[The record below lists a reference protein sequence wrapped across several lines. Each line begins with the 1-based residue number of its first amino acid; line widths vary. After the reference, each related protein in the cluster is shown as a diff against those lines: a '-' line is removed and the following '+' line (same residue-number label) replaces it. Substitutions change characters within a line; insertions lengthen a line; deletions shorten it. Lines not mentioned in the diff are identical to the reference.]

1 MANSSLSDADLRV
14 LAKLFVLLDSPQ
26 EGEATGAL
34 VRIRAMLRK
43 GGMALCQAVETRVFK
58 TAIWEAM
65 GHPDWLQ
72 DHFESAKIRQD
83 YAELE
88 KQCDELAEAVTKLRE
103 VGKFCR
109 SCESKRRILAAFV
122 AAALAVVWFGAY
134 SPFEVGLGMTAC
146 GILLSLSP
154 LLYVFGRWR
163 ILNFKRDVAWVSV
176 KDNELYRA
184 LADRWNRFLKRL
196 ALS

>member
-1 MANSSLSDADLRV
+1 MPNSSLSDADLRV

-26 EGEATGAL
+26 EGEATGAV

-43 GGMALCQAVETRVFK
+43 SSMVLCQAVETRVFK

-72 DHFESAKIRQD
+72 DHFDSSRIRQD
-83 YAELE
+83 YVELE
-88 KQCDELAEAVTKLRE
+88 KQCDELTEAVTKLRE

-109 SCESKRRILAAFV
+109 SCESKRRILGAFV
-122 AAALAVVWFGAY
+122 GAALAVVWFGSY
-134 SPFEVGLGMTAC
+134 SPFDVELRMTAC
-146 GILLSLSP
+146 GILLSLGP

-176 KDNELYRA
+176 KDNTLYRA
-184 LADRWNRFLKRL
+184 VADRWNRFLKRL
-196 ALS
+196 FLS

>member
-26 EGEATGAL
+26 EGEATGAV

-43 GGMALCQAVETRVFK
+43 GGMVLCQAVETPVFK

-72 DHFESAKIRQD
+72 DHFESARIRQD

-109 SCESKRRILAAFV
+109 SCELKRRLIAGAIG
-122 AAALAVVWFGAY
+122 AALAMVWFGSY
-134 SPFEVGLGMTAC
+134 SSFDVGLGMTAC
-146 GILLSLSP
+146 GILLSFGP
-154 LLYVFGRWR
+154 LLYVLGRWR
-163 ILNFKRDVAWVSV
+163 FLNFKRDVAWVSV

-184 LADRWNRFLKRL
+184 IADRWNHFLKRL
-196 ALS
+196 FLS